1 MRDQART
8 TPGGAIDVVRQG
20 CPTARVSTVLPLALI
35 EELDRARTLCRAR
48 PTSRR

>member
-1 MRDQART
+1 MRDQT
-8 TPGGAIDVVRQG
+8 TTAPGGAIDVMRQR

-35 EELDRARTLCRAR
+35 EERDRARTLCRAR